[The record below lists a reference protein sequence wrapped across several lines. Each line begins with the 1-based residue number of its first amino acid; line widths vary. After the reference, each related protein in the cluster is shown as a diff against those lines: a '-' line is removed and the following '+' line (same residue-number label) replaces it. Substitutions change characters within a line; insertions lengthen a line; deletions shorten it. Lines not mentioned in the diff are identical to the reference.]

1 MKRFS
6 MLVALLTIG
15 MMPLFA
21 QSFNPIEYEEYK
33 LDNGLSVI
41 LHIDRTAPTAMTYC
55 LYKVGS
61 KDEEPGLTGFAHFF
75 EHLMFEGTKNI
86 GRGTIDKLITGAGGV
101 LNASTSFDQTDYYF
115 KVPINQLELA
125 IWIESERMMHLVVD
139 SLGIETQ
146 RGVVKEELKQRYEG
160 RPFGTLGDNLF
171 KNTFK
176 GTQYEWTPIGQAQ
189 HINKANYEEFMAF
202 HDKFYLPNN
211 ACLVVA
217 GDLDVAQTKKM
228 IEDYFGPIPAG
239 PDPKRIPVIIPEQ
252 SEGRQML
259 VEEEVTPLPAYIESY
274 LTVNNRHEDAYALE
288 FLGSA
293 LSSGRSSRLYQRLVD
308 IDQVAL
314 QAGSF
319 PMALDKTGMFAF
331 FCIANSGVDLKTIEA
346 TIAEEVEKVKKDGI
360 TEEEFQKIRNAQEV
374 GLARSGSSLSG
385 KVRNLASYSLFY
397 GDTELINSEYKKY
410 MAVTREDVKRV
421 ANKYLIPNHKNV
433 VRYVVMDK
441 AN

>member
-15 MMPLFA
+15 IMPLFG
-21 QSFNPIEYEEYK
+21 QSFNPIEFEEYK

-61 KDEEPGLTGFAHFF
+61 KDEEPGMTGFAHFF

-101 LNASTSFDQTDYYF
+101 LNASTSFDQTNYYF

-139 SLGIETQ
+139 SIGIETQ
-146 RGVVKEELKQRYEG
+146 RAVVKEELKQRYEG
-160 RPFGTLGDNLF
+160 RPFGTLSDNLF

-189 HINKANYEEFMAF
+189 HINKAKYEEFMAF

-217 GDLDVAQTKKM
+217 GDLDVPQTKKM
-228 IEDYFGPIPAG
+228 IEDYFGTIPAG
-239 PDPKRIPVIIPEQ
+239 PDPVRIPVIIPEQ
-252 SEGRQML
+252 SEGREML

-274 LTVNNRHEDAYALE
+274 ITVNNRHDDAYALE
-288 FLGSA
+288 FLANA

-346 TIAEEVEKVKKDGI
+346 TIAEEVAKVQKDGI

-374 GLARSGSSLSG
+374 SLARSGSSLNS

-397 GDTELINSEYKKY
+397 GDTDLINTEYKKY

-421 ANKYLIPNHKNV
+421 ANQYLIPKHKNI